1 MSGVVYLVSHPGA
14 GGDVLLR
21 VLEAAQR
28 YVAHHADL
36 AIPAAPGS
44 SALFDLHRSFKD
56 LQAAVQA
63 MNRRFSDDDNQTVL
77 RTLAAGNDREA
88 AFATARQARSP

>member
-36 AIPAAPGS
+36 TTPSATGS
-44 SALFDLHRSFKD
+44 SALFDLHRSFRD
-56 LQAAVQA
+56 LQTAVRT
-63 MNRRFSDDDNQTVL
+63 MNRRFSDDESQVTL
-77 RTLAAGNDREA
+77 RMLAGGGGREA
-88 AFATARQARSP
+88 SLPAARQGYSP